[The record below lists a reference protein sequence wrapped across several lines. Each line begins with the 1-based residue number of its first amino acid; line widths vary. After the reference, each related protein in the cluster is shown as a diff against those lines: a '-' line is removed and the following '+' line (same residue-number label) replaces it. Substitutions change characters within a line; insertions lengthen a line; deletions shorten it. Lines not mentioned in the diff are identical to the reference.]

1 MALDAALERLSFED
15 PKTRHR
21 LLYAGVTYGDAGDS
35 RVKGSIDTVLSVISK
50 GIKNGRVLARQT
62 GDALEEMFAGV
73 RAEIIAEFF
82 SKEQNGGLLFPAARE
97 LEARA
102 HMRSRADLTALS
114 VEVKA
119 IIGVFADF
127 VGAKRTALLS
137 SEFVTAS
144 PPSPPPPKSST
155 SQPPKVPKEPPLGAS
170 SPNNNAEEASSS
182 QQSET
187 GNSSPEPDPKL
198 L

>member
-15 PKTRHR
+15 SKTRYR

-62 GDALEEMFAGV
+62 SDALEEMFAGV

-102 HMRSRADLTALS
+102 HMRTRADLTALS
-114 VEVKA
+114 VESKA

-127 VGAKRTALLS
+127 VGAKRAALLS
-137 SEFVTAS
+137 SEFVTAAPECVAPAPQAPVTES
-144 PPSPPPPKSST
+144 VSSVGVHAVE
-155 SQPPKVPKEPPLGAS
+155 SDGRPAAPED
-170 SPNNNAEEASSS
+170 NNDKQNP
-182 QQSET
+182 T
-187 GNSSPEPDPKL
+187 L